1 MIGKQA
7 EATPKTTIISSQQ
20 AEPTKWTG
28 GEIIYHQD
36 RQHYYQVIN
45 RCSGKG
51 PNGWVEGWTY
61 VRVKDLFGNQ
71 TAFEVDC
78 DPDKFKMYFRPDEY
92 FDSDWILIRAII
104 L

>member
-1 MIGKQA
+1 MP
-7 EATPKTTIISSQQ
+7 TLMVTSSEVD
-20 AEPTKWTG
+20 ASKFVG
-28 GEIIYHQD
+28 GEIIYHTD
-36 RQHYYQVIN
+36 RQHYYQIIN

-51 PNGWVEGWTY
+51 PNGWLEGWTY

-78 DPDKFKMYFRPDEY
+78 DPDKFKMYFRPDES
-92 FDSDWILIRAII
+92 FDSDWSLIRAVI